1 MQIEGNGISL
11 TKNLS
16 IMHLLMKTIKYI
28 IFFSICFVI
37 SCTTSLPYSSLTK
50 HNLREILST
59 YPKQQDHP
67 DTAAIALLS
76 YSKIEMLKDGT
87 QIAQHIKRFKI
98 FNERGYHLAKKS
110 IRYREGYE
118 QVKIFYANTIMSDG
132 TIVSLDEK
140 DIKDYSP
147 YSEDELYTD
156 IKEKKFTMPGIEPN
170 CIVEYAYEVTSV
182 KPTLPYDLFDYVF
195 IQHRI
200 PLKEN
205 ILEIILPK
213 GRALQM
219 AYFKTDM
226 KPSVRESDGKI
237 HYTFK
242 TLDQP
247 EIISEPDMP
256 EIVDRDVFPQYYCW
270 TLGDWSIV
278 SKWYADLTKQQMQ
291 SNAELELFTQE
302 LIAGQKTE
310 KDIIRAIFYFVSQK
324 IRYVAVELGP
334 HTHQPHLAHEIF
346 KKRYGDCKDKTT
358 LLLVMLRIAEIEGLP
373 CLVPSVPE
381 AFDKSAPTIHAFD
394 HVIAV
399 VPKKDGA
406 YYWLD
411 ATNEVASVD
420 AVPFDAPRDVLL
432 VNMDG
437 SYKFIKTPAPD
448 DAKDYADLQRSVIV
462 KESGDV
468 STEDINYFYGK
479 VAEDLR
485 YEFKYMSPE
494 KRKQYF
500 EKKGMEVSNLEL
512 LNLTELELPFIIK
525 VKGSKKNHVQKLEE
539 NVMILSDV
547 VKIPTYDDLTASKT
561 RKYPISFDTF
571 YLTKRKHIYHF
582 PQGYKLRTIP
592 VNFKREDPF
601 NEIQIKYNLAGNVF
615 SIESKSK
622 DFRYKIQPYEYDAF
636 KNNALERQKYKK
648 SVSNI
653 ILEKE

>member
-1 MQIEGNGISL
+1 M
-11 TKNLS
+11 
-16 IMHLLMKTIKYI
+16 
-28 IFFSICFVI
+28 
-37 SCTTSLPYSSLTK
+37 
-50 HNLREILST
+50 
-59 YPKQQDHP
+59 
-67 DTAAIALLS
+67 
-76 YSKIEMLKDGT
+76 
-87 QIAQHIKRFKI
+87 
-98 FNERGYHLAKKS
+98 
-110 IRYREGYE
+110 
-118 QVKIFYANTIMSDG
+118 
-132 TIVSLDEK
+132 
-140 DIKDYSP
+140 
-147 YSEDELYTD
+147 
-156 IKEKKFTMPGIEPN
+156 
-170 CIVEYAYEVTSV
+170 
-182 KPTLPYDLFDYVF
+182 
-195 IQHRI
+195 
-200 PLKEN
+200 
-205 ILEIILPK
+205 
-213 GRALQM
+213 
-219 AYFKTDM
+219 
-226 KPSVRESDGKI
+226 
-237 HYTFK
+237 
-242 TLDQP
+242 
-247 EIISEPDMP
+247 
-256 EIVDRDVFPQYYCW
+256 
-270 TLGDWSIV
+270 
-278 SKWYADLTKQQMQ
+278 
-291 SNAELELFTQE
+291 
-302 LIAGQKTE
+302 
-310 KDIIRAIFYFVSQK
+310 
-324 IRYVAVELGP
+324 
-334 HTHQPHLAHEIF
+334 
-346 KKRYGDCKDKTT
+346 
-358 LLLVMLRIAEIEGLP
+358 
-373 CLVPSVPE
+373 PSVPE